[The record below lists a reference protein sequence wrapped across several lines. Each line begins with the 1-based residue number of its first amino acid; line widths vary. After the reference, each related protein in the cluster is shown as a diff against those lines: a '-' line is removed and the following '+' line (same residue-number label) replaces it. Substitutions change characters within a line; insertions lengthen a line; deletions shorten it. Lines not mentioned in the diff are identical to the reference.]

1 MLTQPI
7 VRSNPPAILA
17 ALMARG
23 LTVTNAAKLC
33 GLDRVT
39 LDAAI
44 KTAKP
49 VTVKTAS
56 KLVAAFGNDAVTM
69 STPAQIQLQQLVEMR
84 AEFADRYPDD
94 SARLAVLDAMIRDAR
109 AELEGGGN
117 SDVH

>member
-1 MLTQPI
+1 MNQPI
-7 VRSNPPAILA
+7 VRSNPPALLS

-23 LTVTNAAKLC
+23 LSVTEGAKTA

-39 LDAAI
+39 FDAAI

-69 STPAQIQLQQLVEMR
+69 STPAQLQLQQLVEMR
-84 AEFADRYPDD
+84 AEFADAHPDD
-94 SARLAVLDAMIRDAR
+94 AARLAVLDAMIRDAR
-109 AELEGGGN
+109 AEIEGGN
-117 SDVH
+117 